1 MPDDLA
7 ALRKAARTVRDVAEW
22 SAQHGDPL
30 FEDETLA
37 ALSRPAPSL
46 DVERL
51 LAYLWTATGTDGE
64 TQPNHLFAEDDPLV
78 ADVRAVIARLS
89 AEEPQPTV
97 PRARTCACDGSRLL
111 TFERPCP
118 QHGPFREPQP

>member
-1 MPDDLA
+1 MTTDDT
-7 ALRKAARTVRDVAEW
+7 ALRNLPPATCYRTHTQPDEHRGVFGAVWLADVRR
-22 SAQHGDPL
+22 
-30 FEDETLA
+30 TL
-37 ALSRPAPSL
+37 SSPAPAASL

-89 AEEPQPTV
+89 AEEPQPL
-97 PRARTCACDGSRLL
+97 AGLDAS
-111 TFERPCP
+111 
-118 QHGPFREPQP
+118 